1 MNLSESAEMYLETL
15 YILSLKHPEV
25 RSVDVANY
33 MDYSKPSVS
42 RGIHLLRESGHVDM
56 ADTGVLTLTPKGK
69 KEAKAIYERH
79 VIIAD
84 FLMHLGVEERIA
96 NMDAC
101 RIEHILSEPSFT
113 ALKTHFLEDIKKEP
127 KS

>member
-1 MNLSESAEMYLETL
+1 M
-15 YILSLKHPEV
+15 
-25 RSVDVANY
+25 
-33 MDYSKPSVS
+33 
-42 RGIHLLRESGHVDM
+42 
-56 ADTGVLTLTPKGK
+56 
-69 KEAKAIYERH
+69 
-79 VIIAD
+79 IIAD